1 MEEQTEKQTLSSSTV
16 SPTKKKRGRPPKNKT
31 ENQTTQSSQL
41 TKKSYEFESRPTEM
55 LVKDNNEKNNS
66 KANYSSRTRMLNFEQ
81 YKELLL
87 QNVSKNKSKSFTQ
100 YTKALIKQYLQNP
113 LQNKDKIRNLSRYLF
128 RASTLYRKII
138 LYYACMPTYNYYIT
152 EKIDLTK
159 SYNATK
165 SMKVYNKTIQKLQPI
180 NFRNDFAQMIAL
192 AILDGAYFGFVY
204 DTGDNGEFFHAL
216 DPEYCKIKGKNEAGQ
231 WLVAFDMSFF
241 AQGNN
246 SEFVEGINGDTT
258 GCWDKAFID
267 AWNEY
272 QSDKQNK
279 RWAILPPE
287 KTMCLLSGLD
297 DEFDMPLPFLL
308 GVFSNI
314 MDCDDYS
321 NIMADKTALENY
333 KLLVSKIPMIDS
345 ENIDDFK
352 LSLELTEFFQ
362 DMIDEILPSNVG
374 SVRSPMDLEV
384 VNFEKSNS
392 TQDTDMLSKSI
403 KNVFDNCGASQLVV
417 SGGSSSNSIGLKQS
431 IANDASLT
439 FSWLSKIESNFN
451 YWLSQNG
458 YDGYILQF
466 HRQTWYNRE
475 DYIKEIK
482 ESATLGNNPLL
493 YLTALGQTPYEVE
506 CGLRMSINSGIRDL
520 LVPLKTT
527 YTDQSN
533 VSDTGGKPL
542 KDETELSPEGEA
554 TRNGNK
560 NEGTKANG

>member
-1 MEEQTEKQTLSSSTV
+1 MEEQKDILKSTHSSTT
-16 SPTKKKRGRPPKNKT
+16 STQPKRKRGRPPKNKV
-31 ENQTTQSSQL
+31 ENQQSE
-41 TKKSYEFESRPTEM
+41 KKSYEIESRPTEQ

-66 KANYSSRTRMLNFEQ
+66 KINYSSRTRMVNFEQ

-87 QNVSKNKSKSFTQ
+87 QNVSKNKSKNFIQ

-138 LYYACMPTYNYYIT
+138 LYYACMPLYNYYVT

-165 SMKVYNKTIQKLQPI
+165 SMKSYNAIIQKLQLI
-180 NFRNDFAQMIAL
+180 NFKSDFAQIIAL
-192 AILDGAYFGFVY
+192 AVLDGAYYGFVY
-204 DTGDNGEFFHAL
+204 DNGDKGLFFHAL
-216 DPEYCKIKGKNEAGQ
+216 DPQYCKIKGKNEAGQ
-231 WLVAFDMSFF
+231 WLIGFDMSYFS
-241 AQGNN
+241 QGSN
-246 SEFVEGINGDTT
+246 SEFVDGINGDTT
-258 GCWDKAFID
+258 GCWDDVFVN
-267 AWNEY
+267 AWKEY

-287 KTMCLLSGLD
+287 RTICLLAGLD
-297 DEFDMPLPFLL
+297 DEFDLPLPFFLGIYTLL
-308 GVFSNI
+308 
-314 MDCDDYS
+314 MDCEDYT
-321 NIMADKTALENY
+321 NIMANKTALENY
-333 KLLVSKIPMIDS
+333 KLLVSKIPMMDGD
-345 ENIDDFK
+345 NIDDFK
-352 LSLELTEFFQ
+352 LSLELTEVFQ
-362 DMIDEILPSNVG
+362 DMIDEILPENVG
-374 SVRSPMDLEV
+374 AVRSPMDLDV
-384 VNFEKSNS
+384 VNFEKSNTTS
-392 TQDTDMLSKSI
+392 DTDMLSKSI

-417 SGGSSSNSIGLKQS
+417 SGGSSTNSIGLKQS
-431 IANDASLT
+431 IANDSSLT
-439 FSWLSKIESNFN
+439 FLWVARLESNFN

-458 YDGYILQF
+458 YDGFMLQF

-506 CGLRMSINSGIRDL
+506 CGLRMSMNSGIRDL
-520 LVPLKTT
+520 LIPLKTT

-533 VSDTGGKPL
+533 GKEEKSDSEISDAGI
-542 KDETELSPEGEA
+542 ETRDKG
-554 TRNGNK
+554 K